1 MVELIDKR
9 GRKLTDKFRDLEI
22 GQCFQDMENFVCMK
36 VGRNA
41 FIRYI
46 DGRWAYSLAW
56 VANTDDLVI
65 PLKTTITIE
74 RCEK

>member
-9 GRKLTDKFRDLEI
+9 GRKLTDRFCDLEI
-22 GQCFQDMENFVCMK
+22 GQCYQDTENYICMK
-36 VGRNA
+36 VGRSE

-46 DGRWAYSLAW
+46 DGKWGCRWIAS
-56 VANTDDLVI
+56 TDELVI

-74 RCEK
+74 RCDK

>member
-22 GQCFQDMENFVCMK
+22 GQCYQDMNKLICMK
-36 VGRNA
+36 VGQSK
-41 FIRYI
+41 FLRYI
-46 DGRWAYSLAW
+46 NGKWDSGWTAE
-56 VANTDDLVI
+56 DDELVI

-74 RCEK
+74 RCDK

>member
-22 GQCFQDMENFVCMK
+22 GQCYQDTENFVCMK
-36 VGRNA
+36 IGRADALCYVEGVWKHHWISNA
-41 FIRYI
+41 
-46 DGRWAYSLAW
+46 DE
-56 VANTDDLVI
+56 LVI

-74 RCEK
+74 RCDK

>member
-22 GQCFQDMENFVCMK
+22 GQCYQDTDNFVCMK
-36 VGRNA
+36 IGRAEALRYVG
-41 FIRYI
+41 
-46 DGRWAYSLAW
+46 DGWKNHWISDA
-56 VANTDDLVI
+56 DELVI